1 MVEIESWMNELAEQ
15 LTRTFGA
22 RLLFLGLQ
30 GSYGRGEATEQS
42 DIDVVTVLD
51 TVHRTDLDTYRTV
64 VRALPEGDK
73 TCGFICGRRELR
85 SWPKYDLLQLAE
97 DTRPWYGALEDL
109 LPGFTR
115 HDLAEA
121 VQNGAAN
128 LYHATC
134 HTYLYADRD
143 AWPAFLRE
151 AQKGAFFVLR
161 DWYELRTGC
170 SVRGRKELL
179 PLLEG
184 DAREILACGLDG
196 ESEPGA
202 AFERLLRWSGTLL
215 EQMGDL
221 GTEIP

>member
-1 MVEIESWMNELAEQ
+1 M
-15 LTRTFGA
+15 
-22 RLLFLGLQ
+22 
-30 GSYGRGEATEQS
+30 
-42 DIDVVTVLD
+42 
-51 TVHRTDLDTYRTV
+51 
-64 VRALPEGDK
+64 
-73 TCGFICGRRELR
+73 
-85 SWPKYDLLQLAE
+85 
-97 DTRPWYGALEDL
+97 
-109 LPGFTR
+109 
-115 HDLAEA
+115 
-121 VQNGAAN
+121 
-128 LYHATC
+128 
-134 HTYLYADRD
+134 
-143 AWPAFLRE
+143 RE